1 MAYLFL
7 SLTTAQIEQRRKQL
21 DQTGFYAWLT
31 PIIIL
36 LAVYAYQKVISSENA
51 QNPPAMQALTPLQT
65 LKRRVSWTLNTTYIP
80 EFGPLKVQLTGVVYV
95 LWLLYLVFRNTGE
108 DYMHLTK
115 AFGHVAISQLPI
127 QYLLSVKTAYSP
139 ITFATGL
146 THEKLNAYH
155 RLLGRII
162 HGLLA
167 AHAVM
172 YMRFFI
178 ILDVL
183 SKRIQ
188 HRDVRLGLA
197 AFWAFNILGLL
208 AVPPI
213 RKRVYYKLFYRSH
226 VALSA
231 FVVPL
236 LFFHVS
242 YTQKYMLQAGVIWV
256 VGGAMRGRASTKARV
271 TCRQVQGTDLIEVS
285 VAIDDKASPLLR
297 ATPGQH
303 VYIQHKTF
311 GPKNPFS
318 IVDASHSPNS
328 EKSTGNITLVVRNLK
343 GPQTGFLAAL
353 ATDKRSG
360 GHEISIEGPYGESG
374 QYLQRLLSTSG
385 SEDTSTSNHQI
396 VLVAGGVGATYTLPI
411 YQALLRAGTGKG
423 TGGVKFIWL
432 VRSLDDTQWAHPI
445 LETLVDPVDIDI
457 YVTRRTRSRDD
468 EARRHETFSRP
479 LFNKPGVTL
488 HFSPQ
493 EGSRPTISSIVGP
506 VLSSSSS
513 PGPDPTASRTVERGE
528 RHMPRSHDG
537 NGKLTVLSCG
547 PPALVRDLRRE
558 VGRHVALY
566 GRDVEFFEEQFGF
579 GGS

>member
-1 MAYLFL
+1 MTYLFL
-7 SLTTAQIEQRRKQL
+7 SLTTAQIEQRRVQL
-21 DQTGFYAWLT
+21 DQAGFYAWLT
-31 PIIIL
+31 PIVGL
-36 LAVYAYQKVISSENA
+36 LGVYAYRKLLSLTSVRNSSSARSPSQLQVI
-51 QNPPAMQALTPLQT
+51 
-65 LKRRVSWTLNTTYIP
+65 RRRLSWTLNTTYIP
-80 EFGPLKVQLTGVVYV
+80 EFGPLKVQLTGGVYA
-95 LWLLYLVFRNTGE
+95 LWLLYLVFHNTGE

-127 QYLLSVKTAYSP
+127 QYLLSVKTGYSP

-167 AHAVM
+167 AHAIM

-213 RKRVYYKLFYRSH
+213 RKRVYHKLFYRSH
-226 VALSA
+226 VVLSA
-231 FVVPL
+231 LVVPL

-242 YTQKYMLQAGVIWV
+242 YTRKYMLQAGVIWI
-256 VGGAMRGRASTKARV
+256 VGGAMRARASTKVRARG
-271 TCRQVQGTDLIEVS
+271 RRVQGTDLIEV
-285 VAIDDKASPLLR
+285 VLAINDKASPLLR

-303 VYIQHKTF
+303 VYIQPKAL
-311 GPKNPFS
+311 GPKNPFT
-318 IVDASHSPNS
+318 IVNTSPSSPNDA
-328 EKSTGNITLVVRNLK
+328 KATYNVTLVMRNL
-343 GPQTGFLAAL
+343 GAPQTAFLAGL
-353 ATDKRSG
+353 ASDKRSD
-360 GHEISIEGPYGESG
+360 GHEISIEGPYGESS
-374 QYLQRLLSTSG
+374 QYLPRLLSTSLG
-385 SEDTSTSNHQI
+385 APGKADSQI
-396 VLVAGGVGATYTLPI
+396 ILVAGGVGATYTVPI
-411 YQALLRAGTGKG
+411 YQALLRARGGTS
-423 TGGVKFIWL
+423 GVKFIWL
-432 VRSLDDTQWAHPI
+432 VRSLDDTLWSSSIFESLSSPI
-445 LETLVDPVDIDI
+445 DVDI
-457 YVTRRTRSRDD
+457 YLTRRARTRDEETRRQETSR
-468 EARRHETFSRP
+468 SS
-479 LFNKPGVTL
+479 KPGITL
-488 HFSPQ
+488 HFS
-493 EGSRPTISSIVGP
+493 EDGTRPSISSILSA

-513 PGPDPTASRTVERGE
+513 GVSPIVERGE
-528 RHMPRSHDG
+528 HHGLREA
-537 NGKLTVLSCG
+537 NGKVTVLSCG

-566 GRDVEFFEEQFGF
+566 GRDVEWFEEQFGF